1 MIEQIISTFNK
12 MLLDA
17 CERYA
22 KELFVTKDRIQIRFG
37 LDRQTEMRLTICKDG
52 VAVRDEP
59 LGKIMGLKY
68 VGGIPL
74 VYGTNAFVLGAA
86 PPFITNALIGLC
98 NEHQIE
104 PLKIFVYGGVYNGT
118 AATGG
123 GQAKNELRLFLKNFD
138 AYVTD
143 LSLKKL
149 VTGQDEEPEE

>member
-1 MIEQIISTFNK
+1 MIDQIISTFNK

-22 KELFVTKDRIQIRFG
+22 QELFVTKDRIQIRFG
-37 LDRQTEMRLTICKDG
+37 LDRQTEMRLTICKDR
-52 VAVRDEP
+52 VPIRDEP

-68 VGGIPL
+68 VGGVPI
-74 VYGTNAFVLGAA
+74 VFGTNLFVLNAA

-104 PLKIFVYGGVYNGT
+104 PLKIFVYGGVYGDGKDGNNV
-118 AATGG
+118 
-123 GQAKNELRLFLKNFD
+123 KLRLYLNNFD
-138 AYVTD
+138 KYVTD

-149 VTGQDEEPEE
+149 VTGHDNEDE

>member
-12 MLLDA
+12 TLLDA

-22 KELFVTKDRIQIRFG
+22 KELCVTKDRIQIRFG
-37 LDRQTEMRLTICKDG
+37 LDGNNEMRLTVCRDREAI
-52 VAVRDEP
+52 RDEP
-59 LGKIMGLKY
+59 LGRIMGLKY
-68 VGGIPL
+68 LGGVPL

-104 PLKIFVYGGVYNGT
+104 PLKIFVYGGVYGPTDNR
-118 AATGG
+118 
-123 GQAKNELRLFLKNFD
+123 LRLYLTNFG
-138 AYVTD
+138 AYLTD

-149 VTGQDEEPEE
+149 VTGQDEDEE